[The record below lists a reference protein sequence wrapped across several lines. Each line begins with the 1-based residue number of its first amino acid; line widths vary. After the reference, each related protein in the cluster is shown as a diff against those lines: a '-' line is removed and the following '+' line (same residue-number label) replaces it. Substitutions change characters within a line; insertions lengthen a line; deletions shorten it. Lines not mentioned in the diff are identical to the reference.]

1 MNFIIKNFLRGLV
14 IVVPAAMTI
23 YVIYIAFLWIDRLL
37 GLDIPGLGFVLTV
50 TSIVLIGV
58 LASNIVIRQ
67 ILSVTERLF
76 IRAPIVKILY
86 TSIKDLIEAFV
97 GDKKRFNHPVTVAFS
112 GSGEV
117 RAVGFVTREDLD
129 FLGLPG
135 YAAVYFPQSYNFAGN
150 LIVVARHCI
159 TPLDLDSAKAM
170 AFIVSAGIS
179 GTETAEG

>member
-14 IVVPAAMTI
+14 IVVPAAVTI
-23 YVIYIAFLWIDRLL
+23 YVIYVAFIWIDQLL
-37 GLDIPGLGFVLTV
+37 GLTIPGLGFLLTLA
-50 TSIVLIGV
+50 SIVLIGI

-67 ILSVTERLF
+67 MFLVTERLF

-86 TSIKDLIEAFV
+86 TSIRDLIEAFV
-97 GDKKRFNHPVTVAFS
+97 GDKKRFNHPVTVNFS
-112 GSGEV
+112 GSGDV
-117 RAVGFVTREDLD
+117 RAVGFVTRDDLD

-150 LIVVARHCI
+150 LVVVARHCI
-159 TPLDLDSAKAM
+159 TPLELDSAKAM

-179 GTETAEG
+179 GTEGT